1 MKTYLVKL
9 TTHTGG
15 YEKTSHHLITAI
27 DDTQAG
33 RKAMLDESH
42 DPDNLEIED
51 DCRAEDMGGEFI
63 YEIHSVREVDWKEAV
78 TLRKYL

>member
-1 MKTYLVKL
+1 
-9 TTHTGG
+9 
-15 YEKTSHHLITAI
+15 
-27 DDTQAG
+27 
-33 RKAMLDESH
+33 MLDESH

-51 DCRAEDMGGEFI
+51 DCRAEDMGGEFV